1 MVRPSRLPER
11 LGRRRAGA
19 RARTTKRTKSQ
30 KKLLDAGR
38 FFGNIRRM
46 TPLDVLRSITEAEIG
61 REIIRLV
68 PHWYEAECGP
78 QEYFIPIGQYTARF
92 CNHSKLSPG
101 LSELLAGIRTR
112 VGQVP
117 LDRFLEY
124 AGATDVL
131 MEGFATDWLRMQ
143 SREPDWVKLIKY
155 LETVSRRTS
164 ENLPVALTLI
174 VRPGTGIGDITQP
187 HLQKFFDRLAASPY
201 TFTYLAVDGD
211 LRLMNYGSVEWSHVN
226 NATGCKFYPEFLH
239 PIHSVMDDTDLVAHL
254 TPHGDLVIMDKVG
267 VLATKRKKKWRLYD
281 ARHFKSS
288 LAYCLGNRDVAANLI
303 EVVFDLSFKRQ
314 GALLVYDPEHR
325 IMERILNPVSIMSP
339 LWKRNG
345 HAPPNRPCGQALVG
359 SSIGDIAIGKKT
371 GSIKRK
377 RQLIELACID
387 GAIVFDDTHL
397 LAVGALIR
405 SHPDAGSQLGAR
417 ITAARSA
424 YLWGAHPI
432 AVSSDGDVTVHF
444 QSRSDDAQCDAVMH
458 FL

>member
-1 MVRPSRLPER
+1 
-11 LGRRRAGA
+11 
-19 RARTTKRTKSQ
+19 
-30 KKLLDAGR
+30 
-38 FFGNIRRM
+38 M
-46 TPLDVLRSITEAEIG
+46 TPLDVLRSVTEAEIG

-78 QEYFIPIGQYTARF
+78 EEYSIPIGQYTARF
-92 CNHSKLSPG
+92 FNHSKLSPN
-101 LSELLAGIRTR
+101 LSELLAKIRTR
-112 VGQVP
+112 TEQLPV
-117 LDRFLEY
+117 DRFLEY
-124 AGATDVL
+124 AGAMDVL
-131 MEGFATDWLRMQ
+131 VEGFAAEWLRMQ
-143 SREPDWVKLIKY
+143 SRELDWVKLIKY

-201 TFTYLAVDGD
+201 TFTYLAVDAD

-226 NATGCKFYPEFLH
+226 NATSCKFYPEFLH

-254 TPHGDLVIMDKVG
+254 TPHGDLVIMDKAG
-267 VLATKRKKKWRLYD
+267 VLAMKRKKKWRIYD
-281 ARHFKSS
+281 ARQFKSS
-288 LAYCLGNRDVAANLI
+288 LAYCLGNRDVATNLV

-325 IMERILNPVSIMSP
+325 ILEHILNPESIMSP

-345 HAPPNRPCGQALVG
+345 HGIPNRPCGQVVIG
-359 SSIGDIAIGKKT
+359 SSIEDIAVGKRA
-371 GSIKRK
+371 GSIRKK

-387 GAIVFDDTHL
+387 GAIVFDNTNL
-397 LAVGALIR
+397 LAIGALIR
-405 SHPDAGSQLGAR
+405 THPDAGSHLGAR
-417 ITAARSA
+417 LNAAKSA

-444 QSRSDDAQCDAVMH
+444 HSRNGDRQGDAVMN

>member
-1 MVRPSRLPER
+1 M
-11 LGRRRAGA
+11 
-19 RARTTKRTKSQ
+19 
-30 KKLLDAGR
+30 
-38 FFGNIRRM
+38 IRRM
-46 TPLDVLRSITEAEIG
+46 TPLDVLRAVTEAEIG

-78 QEYFIPIGQYTARF
+78 EEYSIPIGPYTARF
-92 CNHSKLSPG
+92 YNHSRLPPN
-101 LSELLAGIRTR
+101 LSELLAKICASTEGL
-112 VGQVP
+112 P
-117 LDRFLEY
+117 LDRFMEY

-131 MEGFATDWLRMQ
+131 MESFATEWLRMQ

-164 ENLPVALTLI
+164 ENLPVALTLLI
-174 VRPGTGIGDITQP
+174 RTGTGIGDITQG

-211 LRLMNYGSVEWSHVN
+211 LRLMNYGSVEWSQVN
-226 NATGCKFYPEFLH
+226 NATSCKFYPEFLH

-254 TPHGDLVIMDKVG
+254 TPKGGLVIMDKAG
-267 VLATKRKKKWRLYD
+267 VLATKRKKKWRVYD
-281 ARHFKSS
+281 ARCFKSS
-288 LAYCLGNRDVAANLI
+288 LAYCLGNRDVATNLT

-314 GALLVYDPEHR
+314 GALLIYDPAHR
-325 IMERILNPVSIMSP
+325 VLERILNPESLMSP
-339 LWKRNG
+339 LGRRNG
-345 HAPPNRPCGQALVG
+345 RSLQKREYGQDLIG
-359 SSIGDIAIGKKT
+359 SSIEDIAIGKKT

-387 GAIVFDDTHL
+387 GAIVFDDAKL

-405 SHPDAGSQLGAR
+405 SHPDAGSHLGAR

-432 AVSSDGDVTVHF
+432 AVSSDGEVTVHF
-444 QSRSDDAQCDAVMH
+444 QSRSGDQQCDAVMN

>member
-1 MVRPSRLPER
+1 
-11 LGRRRAGA
+11 
-19 RARTTKRTKSQ
+19 
-30 KKLLDAGR
+30 
-38 FFGNIRRM
+38 M
-46 TPLDVLRSITEAEIG
+46 TPLDVLRAVTEAEIG

-78 QEYFIPIGQYTARF
+78 EEYSIPIGPYTARF
-92 CNHSKLSPG
+92 YNHSRLPPN
-101 LSELLAGIRTR
+101 LSELLAKICASTEGL
-112 VGQVP
+112 P
-117 LDRFLEY
+117 LDRFMEY

-131 MEGFATDWLRMQ
+131 MESFATEWLRMQ

-164 ENLPVALTLI
+164 ENLPVALTLLI
-174 VRPGTGIGDITQP
+174 RTGTGIGDITQG

-211 LRLMNYGSVEWSHVN
+211 LRLMNYGSVEWSQVN
-226 NATGCKFYPEFLH
+226 NATSCKFYPEFLH

-254 TPHGDLVIMDKVG
+254 TPKGGLVIMDKAG
-267 VLATKRKKKWRLYD
+267 VLATKRKKKWRVYD
-281 ARHFKSS
+281 ARCFKSS
-288 LAYCLGNRDVAANLI
+288 LAYCLGNRDVATNLT

-314 GALLVYDPEHR
+314 GALLIYDPAHR
-325 IMERILNPVSIMSP
+325 VLERILNPESLMSP
-339 LWKRNG
+339 LGRRNG
-345 HAPPNRPCGQALVG
+345 RSLQKREYGQDLIG
-359 SSIGDIAIGKKT
+359 SSIEDIAIGKKT

-387 GAIVFDDTHL
+387 GAIVFDDAKL

-405 SHPDAGSQLGAR
+405 SHPDAGSHLGAR

-432 AVSSDGDVTVHF
+432 AVSSDGEVTVHF
-444 QSRSDDAQCDAVMH
+444 QSRSGDQQCDAVMN

>member
-1 MVRPSRLPER
+1 
-11 LGRRRAGA
+11 
-19 RARTTKRTKSQ
+19 
-30 KKLLDAGR
+30 
-38 FFGNIRRM
+38 M
-46 TPLDVLRSITEAEIG
+46 TPLDVLRSTTEAEIG

-78 QEYFIPIGQYTARF
+78 EAYSIPIGSHTARF
-92 CNHSKLSPG
+92 YNHSKLSANLG
-101 LSELLAGIRTR
+101 ELLTRIRARTEELPVDR
-112 VGQVP
+112 V
-117 LDRFLEY
+117 LEY
-124 AGATDVL
+124 AGATDVIV
-131 MEGFATDWLRMQ
+131 EGFAAEWLRMQ
-143 SREPDWVKLIKY
+143 SREPDWVKIIKY

-174 VRPGTGIGDITQP
+174 VRPGAGIGDITQA

-201 TFTYLAVDGD
+201 TFTYLAVDAD

-226 NATGCKFYPEFLH
+226 NATSCKFYPEFLH

-254 TPHGDLVIMDKVG
+254 TPHGELIIMDKAG
-267 VLATKRKKKWRLYD
+267 ILATKRKKKWKIYD
-281 ARHFKSS
+281 VRHFKSS
-288 LAYCLGNRDVAANLI
+288 LAYCLGSRDVAANLI

-325 IMERILNPVSIMSP
+325 ILEHILNPVSILNPQSIP
-339 LWKRNG
+339 TPPWKRNG
-345 HAPPNRPCGQALVG
+345 NSLPNRPCGQALIG
-359 SSIGDIAIGKKT
+359 SSIEDIAIGKRS
-371 GSIKRK
+371 GSIKKK

-405 SHPDAGSQLGAR
+405 THPDSGSQLGAR
-417 ITAARSA
+417 ANAARSA

-444 QSRSDDAQCDAVMH
+444 QSRSRDRQCDAVMN